1 MSELFLT
8 VMHGARQV
16 MKAQSV
22 NANNLANASTDGFQ
36 AELAHVRAN
45 GSDYELVG
53 AVDFTPGMIRA
64 TGRTLDVAING
75 EGWLAIQTDEGTE
88 GYSRR
93 GDLKVDSFG
102 LMTNGAGH
110 PVIGNSGPIA
120 LPPFTSV
127 DIAAD
132 GTISIQP
139 VGQGPNAMAV
149 IDRIKLV
156 NPDPQTMERG
166 GDGIMRLVIVDGED
180 QLAPPDASVQLQTS
194 SLESSNVNAVSEML
208 KMIDLSRQFEAQI
221 KLIQSAD
228 ENSASLASLI
238 RLN

>member
-1 MSELFLT
+1 MSDLMSL
-8 VMHGARQV
+8 VMSGARQV
-16 MKAQSV
+16 MKAQAV

-36 AELAHVRAN
+36 AELAHVQAVGR
-45 GSDYELVG
+45 DFELVG
-53 AVDFTPGMIRA
+53 AVDFTPGMMRA
-64 TGRTLDVAING
+64 TGRSLDVAVNG
-75 EGWLAIQTDEGTE
+75 EGWMAIQTDEGTE

-110 PVIGNSGPIA
+110 PVMGNNGPIA

-149 IDRIKLV
+149 VDRIKLV
-156 NPDPQTMERG
+156 NPDPQTLARG
-166 GDGIMRLVIVDGED
+166 TDGVMRLRTIDGED
-180 QLAPPDASVQLQTS
+180 QIAPPDAVVQLQTS
-194 SLESSNVNAVSEML
+194 SLESSNVNAVAEML

-221 KLIQSAD
+221 KLMQSSD
-228 ENSASLASLI
+228 DNSASLASLL

>member
-1 MSELFLT
+1 MSDLFLT

-16 MKAQSV
+16 MKAQAV

-36 AELAHVRAN
+36 AELAHVQAVGR
-45 GSDYELVG
+45 DFELVG
-53 AVDFTPGMIRA
+53 AVDFTPGMMRA
-64 TGRTLDVAING
+64 TGRSLDVAVNG
-75 EGWLAIQTDEGTE
+75 EGWMAIQTDEGIE

-93 GDLKVDSFG
+93 GDLKVDSLG

-110 PVIGNSGPIA
+110 PVIGNNGPIA
-120 LPPFTSV
+120 LPPFTSI

-166 GDGIMRLVIVDGED
+166 DDGVIRMQLVDGE
-180 QLAPPDASVQLQTS
+180 QVVAPPDASVQLQTS
-194 SLESSNVNAVSEML
+194 SLESSNVNAVGEML

-221 KLIQSAD
+221 KLIQSSD
-228 ENSASLASLI
+228 DNSASLASLL

>member
-8 VMHGARQV
+8 IMHGARQV
-16 MKAQSV
+16 MKAQAV

-36 AELAHVRAN
+36 AELAHVQAVGR
-45 GSDYELVG
+45 DYELVG

-64 TGRTLDVAING
+64 TGRSLDVAVNG
-75 EGWLAIQTDEGTE
+75 EGWLAVQTDQGTE

-102 LMTNGAGH
+102 LMTNGAGQ
-110 PVIGNSGPIA
+110 PVMGNNGPIA

-156 NPDPQTMERG
+156 NPDPQTMVRG
-166 GDGIMRLVIVDGED
+166 DDGIMRLQKIAGED
-180 QLAPPDASVQLQTS
+180 QLALPDASVHLQTS
-194 SLESSNVNAVSEML
+194 SLESSNVNAVAEML

-221 KLIQSAD
+221 KLVQSAD
-228 ENSASLASLI
+228 ENSASLASLM

>member
-16 MKAQSV
+16 MKAQAV

-36 AELAHVRAN
+36 AELASVQAV
-45 GSDYELVG
+45 GGDYELVG
-53 AVDFTPGMIRA
+53 TPDFTPGMMRA
-64 TGRTLDVAING
+64 TGRSLDVAING
-75 EGWLAIQTDEGTE
+75 QGWMAVQTEQGTE

-93 GDLKVDSFG
+93 GDLKVDSLG
-102 LMTNGAGH
+102 LMTNGAGT
-110 PVIGNSGPIA
+110 PVMGNNGPIA

-149 IDRIKLV
+149 VDRIKLV
-156 NPDPQTMERG
+156 NPDPKTMERG
-166 GDGIMRLVIVDGED
+166 DDGIMRLRTIDGEE
-180 QLAPPDASVQLQTS
+180 LIAPPDASVELQTS
-194 SLESSNVNAVSEML
+194 SLESSNVNAVAEML

-221 KLIQSAD
+221 KLVQSSD
-228 ENSASLASLI
+228 ENSASLASLL

>member
-1 MSELFLT
+1 MSELFNL
-8 VMHGARQV
+8 VMSGARTV
-16 MKAQSV
+16 MKAQAV

-36 AELAHVRAN
+36 AELAHVRAV
-45 GSDYELVG
+45 GRDFELVG
-53 AVDFTPGMIRA
+53 AVDFTPGMMRA
-64 TGRTLDVAING
+64 TGRSLDVAVNG
-75 EGWLAIQTDEGTE
+75 EGWMAIQTDEGTE

-93 GDLKVDSFG
+93 GDLKVDAFG
-102 LMTNGAGH
+102 LMTNGAGR
-110 PVIGNSGPIA
+110 PVIGNNGPIA

-149 IDRIKLV
+149 VDRIKLV

-166 GDGIMRLVIVDGED
+166 GDGVMRLRPVAGE
-180 QLAPPDASVQLQTS
+180 QVVAPPDAAVELQTS
-194 SLESSNVNAVSEML
+194 SLESSNVNAVAEML

-221 KLIQSAD
+221 KLMQSAD
-228 ENSASLASLI
+228 ENSASLASLL

>member
-1 MSELFLT
+1 MSDLFLT

-16 MKAQSV
+16 MKAQAV

-36 AELAHVRAN
+36 AELAHVQAV
-45 GSDYELVG
+45 GEDYELIG
-53 AVDFTPGMIRA
+53 AVDFSPGMIRA
-64 TGRTLDVAING
+64 TGRSLDVAVNG
-75 EGWLAIQTDEGTE
+75 EGWLVIETEEGGE

-93 GDLKVDSFG
+93 GDLKIDSFG
-102 LMTNGAGH
+102 VMTNGVGH
-110 PVIGNSGPIA
+110 PILGNNGPIA

-149 IDRIKLV
+149 VDRIKLV
-156 NPDPQTMERG
+156 NPDPQTIERG
-166 GDGIMRLVIVDGED
+166 DDGIMRLRSVDGEE
-180 QLAPPDASVQLQTS
+180 LIAPPDASVELQTS
-194 SLESSNVNAVSEML
+194 SLESSNVNAVAEML

-221 KLIQSAD
+221 KLVQSSD
-228 ENSASLASLI
+228 ENSASLASLL

>member
-8 VMHGARQV
+8 IMHGARQV
-16 MKAQSV
+16 MKAQAV

-36 AELAHVRAN
+36 AELAHVQAVGR
-45 GSDYELVG
+45 DYELVG
-53 AVDFTPGMIRA
+53 AVDFSPGMIRA
-64 TGRTLDVAING
+64 TGRSLDVSVNG
-75 EGWLAIQTDEGTE
+75 TGWLAVQAEDGTE

-102 LMTNGAGH
+102 LLTNGSGQ

-156 NPDPQTMERG
+156 DPDPQTMLRG
-166 GDGIMRLVIVDGED
+166 GDGIMRLQKINGED
-180 QLAPPDASVQLQTS
+180 QIAPPDASVQLQTS
-194 SLESSNVNAVSEML
+194 SLESSNVNAVGEML

-221 KLIQSAD
+221 KLVQSAD

>member
-16 MKAQSV
+16 MKAQAI

-36 AELAHVRAN
+36 AELASVQAN
-45 GSDYELVG
+45 GRDYELVG
-53 AVDFTPGMIRA
+53 AVDSTPGMMRA
-64 TGRTLDVAING
+64 TGRSLDVSVNG
-75 EGWLAIQTDEGTE
+75 AGWLAVQTDEGTE

-93 GDLKVDSFG
+93 GDLKVDSLG
-102 LMTNGAGH
+102 LLTNGAGQ
-110 PVIGNSGPIA
+110 PILGNSGPIA
-120 LPPFTSV
+120 LPPFTNV

-156 NPDPQTMERG
+156 NPPPQDIERG
-166 GDGIMRLVIVDGED
+166 GDGIMRLKQVNGED
-180 QLAPPDASVQLQTS
+180 QIAPPDASVQLQTS
-194 SLESSNVNAVSEML
+194 SLESSNVNAVAEML

-221 KLIQSAD
+221 KLVQSAD